1 MWVTPPPPLP
11 ADEQHMRLRFRAPV
25 LAAALAASALTPA
38 AAQANW
44 HATVLFRGTYDVQE
58 SSPGGT
64 VLYSMHSSAQ
74 LTGTWDMGI
83 GLSPQTVAAYPSSGT
98 VRYAISASGTKLAC
112 GIQRHFTDRAVG
124 RPGFATMTMMGSGA
138 QLPVTYQWSGD
149 RIDRVWDS
157 AAGQDDCG
165 MPAGVEEGTGGGDL
179 PGTMA
184 MAKALGIP
192 LTLSKKSFL
201 EGHTTSLVMHLN
213 RAWHH
218 GGTVRRLRGLWSIVF
233 QQRG

>member
-1 MWVTPPPPLP
+1 VTPRTRLA
-11 ADEQHMRLRFRAPV
+11 ADEQRMRHRFRAPV
-25 LAAALAASALTPA
+25 LAAGLAACALAPA

-58 SSPGGT
+58 RSPGGT
-64 VLYSMHSSAQ
+64 LLYSMHSAAS

-98 VRYAISASGTKLAC
+98 VHYTLAASGTKLAC
-112 GIQRHFTDRAVG
+112 GSQRHFTDRATG
-124 RPGFATMTMMGSGA
+124 RPGFAVMTMMGSGA

-149 RIDRVWDS
+149 RIDRVWDAPS
-157 AAGQDDCG
+157 GGDDCG
-165 MPAGVEEGTGGGDL
+165 LPAGVEQGTGGADL

-184 MAKALGIP
+184 MAKTLGIP
-192 LTLSKKSFL
+192 LTLPKKSFL

-213 RAWHH
+213 RTWHH